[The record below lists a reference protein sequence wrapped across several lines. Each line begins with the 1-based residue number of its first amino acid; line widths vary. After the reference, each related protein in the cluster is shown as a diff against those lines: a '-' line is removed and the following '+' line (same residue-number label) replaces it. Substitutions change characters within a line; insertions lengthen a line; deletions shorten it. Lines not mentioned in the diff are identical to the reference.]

1 MNGEYQTI
9 NLVMLVGDNPE
20 ANYINHKVLEIR
32 KFSETIVSKTSV
44 QSAIEYL
51 KKNIDSPSLLPEI
64 IMLDISKPVIRG
76 YEFLDTFKKDPET
89 MQGSKIIVMS
99 NSLNAHEIDAML
111 KRPSVAGYVNKLLL
125 VEKLKILKSSYLKAP
140 NKKQRIN

>member
-20 ANYINHKVLEIR
+20 ANYINH
-32 KFSETIVSKTSV
+32 
-44 QSAIEYL
+44 
-51 KKNIDSPSLLPEI
+51 IDSPSLLPET